1 MGTAIEN
8 LPHLSHSVSLG
19 EVVDQSHASET
30 AAVVGPV
37 CVAVIAD
44 PQLPVMIAVVF
55 M

>member
-1 MGTAIEN
+1 MNISG

-19 EVVDQSHASET
+19 EVVDQSHTNDT
-30 AAVVGPV
+30 AAVIGPV
-37 CVAVIAD
+37 CVVVIAD

>member
-1 MGTAIEN
+1 MSAISR

-19 EVVDQSHASET
+19 EVVDQSHINDT

-37 CVAVIAD
+37 CVAIVVD
-44 PQLPVMIAVVF
+44 PGLPVMIAVVF